1 MAALRTTLAV
11 LLLAL
16 LSTTTARGQGIEST
30 SNDELRAA
38 RAEALRRQMGQELHL
53 RAYDLLDELVY
64 GWTQEAPFAVETPV
78 IVGDVTVPFGFG
90 SGLEALLENHLSSLV
105 VKHPETRVRLSYCPG
120 CAQLVVH
127 SDRRGTVIARGID
140 QPGALADL
148 GAFGKEAGATHALFI
163 DVEAEGSALVLRAT
177 ITTLDAQRSIV
188 WVRTL
193 SSSTSSGALLR
204 AGDKLVSAEQARAEY
219 VDALQQRGPVAI
231 PVRLGLVQFSPPS
244 ADTGIGGIGMVPI
257 LWLQS
262 GAEFAINHAR
272 DWTGSVVVGGTFVP
286 QLYNG
291 LMLEARVNRLLT
303 GAAASLT
310 QPNLY
315 VFLGGSLSTLNGPA
329 ALVLRDDVPNIADLL
344 ASATGTV
351 VQTTTWPALGAGL
364 DLRLGQRV
372 GATVFVQSTPTLNG
386 SPGVGRWLDYGVLQV
401 HTLGGEV
408 TLWF

>member
-1 MAALRTTLAV
+1 
-11 LLLAL
+11 
-16 LSTTTARGQGIEST
+16 
-30 SNDELRAA
+30 
-38 RAEALRRQMGQELHL
+38 
-53 RAYDLLDELVY
+53 
-64 GWTQEAPFAVETPV
+64 
-78 IVGDVTVPFGFG
+78 
-90 SGLEALLENHLSSLV
+90 
-105 VKHPETRVRLSYCPG
+105 VRLSYCPG

-127 SDRRGTVIARGID
+127 SDKRGTVISRGVD
-140 QPGALADL
+140 QPGALAAL
-148 GAFGKEAGATHALFI
+148 GKEAGASHALFI

-177 ITTLDAQRSIV
+177 ITALDEHRSIV
-188 WVRTL
+188 WARTL

-204 AGDKLVSAEQARAEY
+204 AGDKLVSAEQARTEY
-219 VDALQQRGPVAI
+219 VDALQQRGPIVI
-231 PVRLGLVQFSPPS
+231 PARLGLVQFSPPS
-244 ADTGIGGIGMVPI
+244 ADTGTGGIGMVPI

-262 GAEFAINHAR
+262 GAELAINHAR

-315 VFLGGSLSTLNGPA
+315 VFLSGSLSTLNGPA

-344 ASATGTV
+344 ASATGAV
-351 VQTTTWPALGAGL
+351 VQTTTWPALGTGL
-364 DLRLGQRV
+364 DLRIGQRV
-372 GATVFVQSTPTLNG
+372 GATLFMQSTPTLNG

-401 HTLGGEV
+401 HTIGGEV

>member
-1 MAALRTTLAV
+1 MAALRTTMAV

-16 LSTTTARGQGIEST
+16 LATTAALGQGIEST

-38 RAEALRRQMGQELHL
+38 QAEALRRQMGNSLHL
-53 RAYDLLDELVY
+53 RASDLLDELVY
-64 GWTQEAPFAVETPV
+64 GWTQEAPFAVETSV

-90 SGLEALLENHLSSLV
+90 SGLEALLENHLSGLV

-127 SDRRGTVIARGID
+127 SDKRGTVISRGID
-140 QPGALADL
+140 QPDALA
-148 GAFGKEAGATHALFI
+148 AVGKEAGVTHALFI

-177 ITTLDAQRSIV
+177 ITTLDTWRSIV
-188 WVRTL
+188 WTRTL

-204 AGDKLVSAEQARAEY
+204 AGDTLVSAEQARAEY
-219 VDALQQRGPVAI
+219 VDALQQRGPIAI
-231 PVRLGLVQFSPPS
+231 PARLGLVQFSPPG

-262 GAEFAINHAR
+262 GVEFTINHAR

-315 VFLGGSLSTLNGPA
+315 VFLSGSLSTLNGPA

-344 ASATGTV
+344 AAATGTV

-364 DLRLGQRV
+364 DLRIGQRV

-401 HTLGGEV
+401 HTIGGEV